1 MISEF
6 PSLWS
11 NSHSHVLI
19 RLHITDH
26 VISLDAPDDVLKKRA
41 QALPERVAEK
51 MRCTEAEYIPRLEK
65 FRNAMDAE
73 ESVLDYFDELEIHPK
88 HIGIAGNASL
98 RIVQQT

>member
-1 MISEF
+1 M
-6 PSLWS
+6 
-11 NSHSHVLI
+11 
-19 RLHITDH
+19 
-26 VISLDAPDDVLKKRA
+26 LKKRA

-88 HIGIAGNASL
+88 HIGIARNAST
-98 RIVQQT
+98 RIVQQTLKENLTPHCLNI

>member
-1 MISEF
+1 M
-6 PSLWS
+6 
-11 NSHSHVLI
+11 
-19 RLHITDH
+19 
-26 VISLDAPDDVLKKRA
+26 LKKRA

-88 HIGIAGNASL
+88 YIGIARNAST